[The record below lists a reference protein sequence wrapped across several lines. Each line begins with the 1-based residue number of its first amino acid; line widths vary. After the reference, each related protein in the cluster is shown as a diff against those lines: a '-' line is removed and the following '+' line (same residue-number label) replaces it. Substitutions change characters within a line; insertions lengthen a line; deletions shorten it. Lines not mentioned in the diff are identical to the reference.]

1 MYAVTRIVDG
11 HTQSLKNTSTPFD
24 KLFSS
29 YEHADLFASK
39 LNSNTFPEMHWHV
52 NKVYRS

>member
-11 HTQSLKNTSTPFD
+11 YTQSLKNSSTPYD

-29 YEHADLFASK
+29 YEHADHLASK
-39 LNSNTFPEMHWHV
+39 LNSNTFPEMHWKV
-52 NKVYRS
+52 NKVFRP